1 MKTIVARP
9 FSVTLER
16 KKKGK
21 SYSTNVLLD
30 VFCDQHKY
38 QLKLGELSQS
48 DIHCLIMDGEQKFRI
63 GKTILFYSKNLIFS

>member
-1 MKTIVARP
+1 MKIIVGRP

-21 SYSTNVLLD
+21 SYCTFVLLD
-30 VFCDQHKY
+30 VFCNQHKY

-63 GKTILFYSKNLIFS
+63 GKNKFYFMNLIFS